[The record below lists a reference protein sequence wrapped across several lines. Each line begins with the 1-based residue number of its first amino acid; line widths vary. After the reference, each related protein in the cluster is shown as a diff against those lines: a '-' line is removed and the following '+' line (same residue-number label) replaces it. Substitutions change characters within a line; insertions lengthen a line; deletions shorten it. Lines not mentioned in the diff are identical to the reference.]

1 MSTIRRREVAD
12 VTPLQA
18 LFFTALLAV
27 SGSSER
33 VRRTAIDTFERAAM
47 PAIWGF
53 LTRDTEARVSWLR
66 LLSITHE
73 ATRRFVHV
81 WPTSRAA
88 TVASM
93 MEELERCAHTAAFMI
108 ADIPA
113 AVACNRRLGVL
124 TLLAYDERMHLL
136 QCVQPVLT
144 PEELCA
150 LYALVE
156 HERADAG
163 GRPEGG
169 DALAGA
175 IERLESLLL
184 GACTYTLGTPP
195 TVSHRHLAA

>member
-1 MSTIRRREVAD
+1 MSTITRRDVAD

-33 VRRTAIDTFERAAM
+33 VRRIAIEAFERAAM

-53 LTRDTEARVSWLR
+53 LVRDTTARVSWLR

-73 ATRRFVHV
+73 ATRRFLLV
-81 WPTSRAA
+81 WPTSSAA
-88 TVASM
+88 TVVSM
-93 MEELERCAHTAAFMI
+93 MAELERCAYTAAFMI

-113 AVACNRRLGVL
+113 AVACDRHLGVL
-124 TLLAYDERMHLL
+124 TLLAHDERMQLL
-136 QCVQPVLT
+136 QCVQAALT
-144 PEELCA
+144 PAELCA

-156 HERADAG
+156 QERADV
-163 GRPEGG
+163 GRPEV
-169 DALAGA
+169 DEALTGA
-175 IERLESLLL
+175 VERLESLLL

-195 TVSHRHLAA
+195 AASHRHLAA